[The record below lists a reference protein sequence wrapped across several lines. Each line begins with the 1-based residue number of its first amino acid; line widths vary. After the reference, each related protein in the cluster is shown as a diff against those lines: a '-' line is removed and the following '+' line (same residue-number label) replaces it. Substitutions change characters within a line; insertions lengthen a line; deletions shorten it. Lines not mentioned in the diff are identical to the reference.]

1 MKTKIVVA
9 GVMVSG
15 SDRSR
20 NAAQSAST
28 AAHQSAS
35 PAVATKPRR
44 GSTGAC
50 WSSKAF
56 HAASRS
62 ERSRSS
68 VSPVG
73 TIDPDVSGN
82 NTMLPTT
89 SMPAALTTAEIPIP
103 KPARRTT
110 RARRWEATTMVTR
123 SARQRRSMKKRAR
136 PMVTTSERAAT
147 AISVATSVIRRGLT
161 VSPRSKPIDRAASD
175 LQVAPGR
182 SGESTRRC

>member
-1 MKTKIVVA
+1 MNTKIVVA

-15 SDRSR
+15 IDRSR

-73 TIDPDVSGN
+73 TIDPDVSGKQDHV
-82 NTMLPTT
+82 
-89 SMPAALTTAEIPIP
+89 ADDQH
-103 KPARRTT
+103 ARRTDHSRDPHPET
-110 RARRWEATTMVTR
+110 SASHNERKEVGGDDDGDQVGSPAQVDEEA
-123 SARQRRSMKKRAR
+123 
-136 PMVTTSERAAT
+136 
-147 AISVATSVIRRGLT
+147 
-161 VSPRSKPIDRAASD
+161 SKTDGD
-175 LQVAPGR
+175 D
-182 SGESTRRC
+182 E

>member
-1 MKTKIVVA
+1 MNTKIVVA

-15 SDRSR
+15 IDRSR

-35 PAVATKPRR
+35 PAVATKPRS

-73 TIDPDVSGN
+73 TIDPDVSAN
-82 NTMLPTT
+82 KTTLPTT

-110 RARRWEATTMVTR
+110 SARRWEATTRVTR
-123 SARQRRSMKKRAR
+123 SARQRRSTKKRAR
-136 PMVTTSERAAT
+136 PKVTTSERAAT
-147 AISVATSVIRRGLT
+147 ATSVATSVIRRGLT
-161 VSPRSKPIDRAASD
+161 VSPRAKPGDRAASD
-175 LQVAPGR
+175 LRVVPGR